1 MSFSISGGYASI
13 ANIISGDLPTTTN
26 LIPKANNVFTIG
38 SSSSLQYQKIFA
50 EQFFQNGGSVSSSDF
65 NKKKEIQPIGDALS
79 IIMQIKPKS
88 FKMKNGTSNRTHTG
102 FIAQECEN
110 LFCPNWAAYVK
121 EGEDI
126 GLRYEQFIA
135 LNTRS
140 IQQINNRLANVEEF
154 SKLASQKLDTD
165 FSVITGNESK
175 QNEMSTIYDRLNAI
189 GNDISNLNSVKS
201 DLSSI
206 YSRLQLLE
214 SSLRNSLTEECIC
227 RINNMQNQIE
237 LKLENINPKLTE
249 ECICRVNNL
258 QNQIDLKLE
267 NINPKLSEECV
278 CRVNN
283 LQNDIQ
289 VRLENIDS
297 KLAQECQTRVNDM
310 YGKISSE
317 VDIKIEKER
326 EKAREIEAVIL
337 NFQTKFNEQICD
349 LIDKVNMLIEKC
361 NELEKSR
368 LVVEPENNIVCE
380 VVNPLMSNL
389 VDKVNFLI
397 AKCDDIETFKDK
409 YAENLRDNSREIQLL
424 LNFENTFKQ
433 EMNELVSK
441 VDLLSNEL
449 DKFNL
454 QKQGESELINNINE
468 KIHVL
473 SGDINLIREKQLD
486 SLREQSE
493 LNISLESSLKEQMLE
508 LVEKVNLLANDLE
521 VIKQAVST
529 SSKEQKTEELD
540 LINRLIDQINML
552 AQELQTI
559 RDNQAQNMRDIN
571 EYKEEQKVT
580 HSEEIE
586 LLNSLMEKVNTLM
599 SDLESFRENV
609 KQTVAEGE
617 NMETNHL
624 NFEDKFRQQMLD
636 LIEKVNSLVVRCN
649 DLDLKLSN
657 IPSPEKKENKI
668 EFEDSD
674 SCGSSMMETI
684 QERLYKAEQLIGK
697 QQKMITK
704 LTSAVNSL
712 LKANDNK

>member
-1 MSFSISGGYASI
+1 MSFSISGGYSSI
-13 ANIISGDLPTTTN
+13 ANVANGDLSSVAN
-26 LIPKANNVFTIG
+26 VIPKLTDTFNLG
-38 SSSSLQYQKIFA
+38 SSTSLRWNSIYSNN
-50 EQFFQNGGSVSSSDF
+50 EFFGTAPTITSDF

-79 IIMQIKPKS
+79 IIMQLKPKS
-88 FKMKNGTSNRTHTG
+88 FKMKNGTSNRIHTG

-121 EGEDI
+121 DNEDV

-165 FSVITGNESK
+165 FSVLTGNDTK
-175 QNEMSTIYDRLNAI
+175 QNEMSTIYERLNLI
-189 GNDISNLNSVKS
+189 GNDINNLNTVKS

-214 SSLRNSLTEECIC
+214 NSLRNSLTEECIC
-227 RINNMQNQIE
+227 RVNNLQNQIE

-249 ECICRVNNL
+249 ECVCRVNNL
-258 QNQIDLKLE
+258 QNQIENKLE
-267 NINPKLSEECV
+267 NINLNQLSNRESISEEC
-278 CRVNN
+278 
-283 LQNDIQ
+283 
-289 VRLENIDS
+289 
-297 KLAQECQTRVNDM
+297 KTRVNDI
-310 YGKISSE
+310 YEKISSE
-317 VDIKIEKER
+317 VDTKIEKER

-368 LVVEPENNIVCE
+368 LVVEPENNLVGE
-380 VVNPLMSNL
+380 VVNPLMSSL

-454 QKQGESELINNINE
+454 QKEGETQLINNINE
-468 KIHVL
+468 KINNL
-473 SGDINLIREKQLD
+473 SGDINLIREKQID

-493 LNISLESSLKEQMLE
+493 LNNSFEISLKEQMLE

-521 VIKQAVST
+521 AIKQAVST
-529 SSKEQKTEELD
+529 SSKEQKSEELD
-540 LINRLIDQINML
+540 LINRLIEQINML

-559 RDNQAQNMRDIN
+559 RDNQSQNMSVLN
-571 EYKEEQKVT
+571 EYKEEQKAT
-580 HSEEIE
+580 HSDEIE
-586 LLNSLMEKVNTLM
+586 LINGLMEKVNTLM
-599 SDLESFRENV
+599 ADLESFRENV
-609 KQTVAEGE
+609 KQSVNE
-617 NMETNHL
+617 NEKMEINNV

-649 DLDLKLSN
+649 DLDLKLSS
-657 IPSPEKKENKI
+657 IPNPEKKENKI

-712 LKANDNK
+712 LKANDSK

>member
-38 SSSSLQYQKIFA
+38 ASYSLQYEKIYGG
-50 EQFFQNGGSVSSSDF
+50 QIYQNNASVSASDF

-79 IIMQIKPKS
+79 IIMQLKPKS

-102 FIAQECEN
+102 FIAQECQD

-121 EGEDI
+121 DGEDI
-126 GLRYEQFIA
+126 GLRYEEFIS
-135 LNTRS
+135 LNTRA
-140 IQQINNRLANVEEF
+140 IQQVNNRLANVEEF
-154 SKLASQKLDTD
+154 SKLVSQKLDTD

-227 RINNMQNQIE
+227 RINNMQNQI
-237 LKLENINPKLTE
+237 
-249 ECICRVNNL
+249 
-258 QNQIDLKLE
+258 DLKLE

-297 KLAQECQTRVNDM
+297 KLAQECETRVNNM

-326 EKAREIEAVIL
+326 EKSREIEAVIL
-337 NFQTKFNEQICD
+337 NFQTKFNDQICD

-368 LVVEPENNIVCE
+368 MVVEPENNVVCE
-380 VVNPLMSNL
+380 VVNPLMSSL

-473 SGDINLIREKQLD
+473 SGDINLIREKQVD

-493 LNISLESSLKEQMLE
+493 LNSSFESSLKEQMLE

-521 VIKQAVST
+521 VIKQAVSA

-540 LINRLIDQINML
+540 LINRLIEKINML

-599 SDLESFRENV
+599 ADLESFRENV

-649 DLDLKLSN
+649 ELDLKLSN
-657 IPSPEKKENKI
+657 IPSAEKKENKI

>member
-38 SSSSLQYQKIFA
+38 ASYSLQYEKIYGG
-50 EQFFQNGGSVSSSDF
+50 QIYQNNASVSASDF

-79 IIMQIKPKS
+79 IIMQLKPKS

-102 FIAQECEN
+102 FIAQECQD

-121 EGEDI
+121 DGEDI
-126 GLRYEQFIA
+126 GLRYEEFIS
-135 LNTRS
+135 LNTRA
-140 IQQINNRLANVEEF
+140 IQQVNNRLANVEEF
-154 SKLASQKLDTD
+154 SKLVSQKLDTD

-227 RINNMQNQIE
+227 RINNMQNQI
-237 LKLENINPKLTE
+237 
-249 ECICRVNNL
+249 
-258 QNQIDLKLE
+258 DLKLE

-297 KLAQECQTRVNDM
+297 KLAQECETRVNNM

-326 EKAREIEAVIL
+326 EKSREIEAVIL
-337 NFQTKFNEQICD
+337 NFQTKFNDQICD

-368 LVVEPENNIVCE
+368 MVVEPENNVVCE
-380 VVNPLMSNL
+380 VVNPLMSSL

-473 SGDINLIREKQLD
+473 SGDINLIREKQVD

-493 LNISLESSLKEQMLE
+493 LNSSFESSLKEQMLE

-521 VIKQAVST
+521 VIKQAVSA

-540 LINRLIDQINML
+540 LINRLIEKINML

-649 DLDLKLSN
+649 ELDLKLSN
-657 IPSPEKKENKI
+657 IPSAEKKENKI

>member
-13 ANIISGDLPTTTN
+13 ANVSNGDLSSVSN
-26 LIPKANNVFTIG
+26 VIPKITDTFNLG
-38 SSSSLQYQKIFA
+38 LSSSLRWNSIYSNN
-50 EQFFQNGGSVSSSDF
+50 EFFGTAPTITSDF

-79 IIMQIKPKS
+79 IIMQLKPKS

-206 YSRLQLLE
+206 YSRLQILE
-214 SSLRNSLTEECIC
+214 SSLRNS
-227 RINNMQNQIE
+227 
-237 LKLENINPKLTE
+237 LTE

-368 LVVEPENNIVCE
+368 MVVEPENNVVCE
-380 VVNPLMSNL
+380 VVNPLMSSL

-473 SGDINLIREKQLD
+473 SGDINLIREKQVD

-493 LNISLESSLKEQMLE
+493 LNISFESSLKEQMLD

-540 LINRLIDQINML
+540 LINRLIEQINML

-599 SDLESFRENV
+599 ADLESFRENV